1 MYKMLI
7 SLLGA
12 NLNMSRFF
20 RRKKD
25 KQKGTSEDEP
35 VKGAEAE
42 IIQEEETM
50 EKETIDE
57 ETIEEEMV
65 EETASETVA
74 LEAPVGR
81 EATIPY
87 HSEIKDRLMY
97 MFKDPHIGSGIEGT
111 DEFYIEFMAMG
122 ERFWIGKAPLG
133 NIESKSGA
141 MTEQDAHIRIS
152 NEVVA
157 DLLSAATFSE
167 FSKIYLKYYKHA
179 EAGKFVKIE
188 VRKPIT
194 DLNRRGYARVPIMRL
209 LIGSAR

>member
-1 MYKMLI
+1 MLI
-7 SLLGA
+7 SPLGA

-25 KQKGTSEDEP
+25 KDEETAEDEP
-35 VKGAEAE
+35 VEGAEAE
-42 IIQEEETM
+42 
-50 EKETIDE
+50 TIVEDE
-57 ETIEEEMV
+57 GQDAIEEQEVV
-65 EETASETVA
+65 EETHEAVTE
-74 LEAPVGR
+74 EAPVGR
-81 EATIPY
+81 EDTIPY
-87 HSEIKDRLMY
+87 HSEIKERLMY
-97 MFKDPHIGSGIEGT
+97 MFKDSGMGANIEGT

-141 MTEQDAHIRIS
+141 MTDQDAHIRIS
-152 NEVVA
+152 NDVVA

-167 FSKIYLKYYKHA
+167 FSKIYLKYYKNA

-194 DLNRRGYARVPIMRL
+194 DLNRRGYARVPVMKL